1 MSCYLQEKLQKLN
14 IQYRILLFISD
25 KDGQE
30 YENMILEHWKDF
42 KIEKEYINFEN
53 SDYKKQKSISK
64 YKKQIKKKSMSVEE
78 IVISNR
84 VNLRKLKVIFKPRYI
99 TDVEHGI
106 SDIMFW
112 LRRLNLLKRI
122 NKFELIKFKQLWSI
136 YRWPAQKHL
145 TIMDRKVLDNKV
157 FYYLDLELFKGKLSL
172 YSKKY
177 FTNHYDVVILIERLD
192 LYGKEN
198 VQKYLEQILQVI
210 SMDLN
215 SKNVKNASMLIKQRY
230 GSGIK
235 IKEYKDLIEKI
246 FINNQIYFAID
257 LAPENIPAE
266 YLLFENKVKFLYS
279 VGFSTA
285 LNLQSLDMDFKN
297 IMYVDSHLKMSY
309 ILSKDHKNIVVQIKE
324 NSLNQR
330 ILEIDSKLVQISESI

>member
-1 MSCYLQEKLQKLN
+1 
-14 IQYRILLFISD
+14 
-25 KDGQE
+25 
-30 YENMILEHWKDF
+30 
-42 KIEKEYINFEN
+42 
-53 SDYKKQKSISK
+53 
-64 YKKQIKKKSMSVEE
+64 V
-78 IVISNR
+78 
-84 VNLRKLKVIFKPRYI
+84 
-99 TDVEHGI
+99 
-106 SDIMFW
+106 
-112 LRRLNLLKRI
+112 
-122 NKFELIKFKQLWSI
+122 
-136 YRWPAQKHL
+136 
-145 TIMDRKVLDNKV
+145 DRKVLDNKV
-157 FYYLDLELFKGKLSL
+157 FYYLDLELFKSKLSL

-215 SKNVKNASMLIKQRY
+215 SKNVKNAPMLIKQRY

-235 IKEYKDLIEKI
+235 IKEYKDIIEKI
-246 FINNQIYFAID
+246 LINNQIYFAID
-257 LAPENIPAE
+257 LAPENTPAE

-285 LNLQSLDMDFKN
+285 LNLQSLGMDFIN
-297 IMYVDSHLKMSY
+297 IMYVDSHLKTSN
-309 ILSKDHKNIVVQIKE
+309 ILSKDDKNIVVQIKE